1 MTTGPGVAG
10 TSPNYPADWAHN
22 KKKKNRRPL
31 TRRFIEINGKFKKQ
45 EKCTPIA
52 YRKKALKIV

>member
-1 MTTGPGVAG
+1 MKSFKNFVEEPTMTTGPGVAG
-10 TSPNYPADWAHN
+10 TSPNDPADWVHN

-45 EKCTPIA
+45 EK
-52 YRKKALKIV
+52 

>member
-1 MTTGPGVAG
+1 MKSFKNFVEEPTMTTGPGVAG
-10 TSPNYPADWAHN
+10 TSPNDTADWAHN

-45 EKCTPIA
+45 EK
-52 YRKKALKIV
+52 